1 MSQVDYVIAN
11 ADGATIRADFNSTL
25 DAIVTNNSGASAP
38 SDLFALM
45 WWYDTANNKLMQRN
59 EANTAWLTRFTD

>member
-25 DAIVTNNSGASAP
+25 DAIATNNSGATAP
-38 SDLFALM
+38 STTFALM
-45 WWYDTANNKLMQRN
+45 WWYDTALNKLMQRN

>member
-11 ADGATIRADFNSTL
+11 ADGATFRADLNSTL
-25 DAIVTNNSGASAP
+25 DAIVTNNSGGSAP

-45 WWYDTANNKLMQRN
+45 WWYDTTANIMYQRN